1 MKHKRLFLCSR
12 MAVFDDEHFRDE
24 LNLKFGTRHCF
35 LPLYVHK
42 DEGLGDVRPPC
53 ARALVEST
61 GVVLLLDSGGSSPRD
76 PTGAAVI
83 ELEVMLAAINGL
95 PIFAIDSSEGSN
107 PIIQALRSEFFSS
120 DQFSIVSISGSKR
133 ETKNRVTE
141 IVRELCAGERALP
154 SPPKE
159 AKGWKN
165 LSVFRPDRIK
175 DFRDDGKNFPFS
187 TSTFLDVDFSRH
199 VIEDHITS
207 AEFCYESGKNV
218 EAQIHSWDALRALS
232 HFPWAQDRIDPKFGL
247 LWMRALKT
255 WSGTTSW
262 MGLFGH
268 TASGSLPAQLAALS
282 LSSRLVMPETQK
294 DGPLA
299 PHYFYGGIG
308 STYFSLSRKGDS
320 SLWRARMALESI
332 RYINLGLRSTS
343 NDSQRAGLLTIR
355 GVSCLSIGNLW
366 TGFSNLREAERLHR
380 NSQPF
385 ERAALDIQL
394 GAAYK
399 ELSRKTQLA
408 TFRRKAFKYLS
419 RARESTELDGF
430 DLGQRLMCN
439 KHFIE
444 TLMLEKEPSRAYD
457 VWVDSIDLAR
467 KNGHS
472 DQLRQLISIGN
483 TNHWSETPYEIDSA
497 S

>member
-12 MAVFDDEHFRDE
+12 MAVFDDAHFRDE
-24 LNLKFGTRHCF
+24 LKFKFGAKHCL

-53 ARALVEST
+53 AQALVEST

-76 PTGAAVI
+76 PTGASVI

-95 PIFAIDSSEGSN
+95 PIFAIDSSDGSN

-120 DQFSIVSISGSKR
+120 EQFSIVSISGSKR
-133 ETKNRVTE
+133 EKKNRVTE
-141 IVRELCAGERALP
+141 IVSELCAGERALP
-154 SPPKE
+154 TAPNE

-165 LSVFRPDRIK
+165 LSIFRPDRINN
-175 DFRDDGKNFPFS
+175 FRDDGRNFPFS
-187 TSTFLDVDFSRH
+187 TSSFLDVDFSRN

-218 EAQIHSWDALRALS
+218 EAQIHCWDALRALS
-232 HFPWAQDRIDPKFGL
+232 RFPWAQDRIDPKFGL
-247 LWMRALKT
+247 LWLRALRI

-268 TASGSLPAQLAALS
+268 TASGSLPTQLAALS
-282 LSSRLVMPETQK
+282 LSSRLVVPETQK

-299 PHYFYGGIG
+299 ARYFYGGIG

-320 SLWRARMALESI
+320 SLWRARMALKSVK
-332 RYINLGLRSTS
+332 YINLGLRSTS
-343 NDSQRAGLLTIR
+343 NDGQRAGLLTVR
-355 GVSCLSIGNLW
+355 GVSFLSIGNIW
-366 TGFSNLREAERLHR
+366 TGFSNLHEAERLHR

-399 ELSRKTQLA
+399 ELSRRTQLV
-408 TFRRKAFKYLS
+408 TFRRKALKYLS
-419 RARESTELDGF
+419 RARESTESDGF

-439 KHFIE
+439 KHLIE
-444 TLMLEKEPSRAYD
+444 TLVLEKEASRAHD
-457 VWVDSIDLAR
+457 VWVDSMDLAR
-467 KNGHS
+467 RNGHS

-483 TNHWSETPYEIDSA
+483 TNHWRESLYEIDSG